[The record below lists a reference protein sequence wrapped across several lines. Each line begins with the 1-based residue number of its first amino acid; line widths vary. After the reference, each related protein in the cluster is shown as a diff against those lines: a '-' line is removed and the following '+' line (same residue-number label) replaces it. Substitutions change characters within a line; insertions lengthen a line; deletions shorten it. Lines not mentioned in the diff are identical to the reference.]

1 MWNERNSA
9 FRSLTE
15 IQGVYRMRCTA
26 LLSDCKVLDMQH
38 SNLRRVEQLHTPVTE
53 RQPELVYTKDED
65 VCSWGYR

>member
-1 MWNERNSA
+1 
-9 FRSLTE
+9 
-15 IQGVYRMRCTA
+15 MRCTA
-26 LLSDCKVLDMQH
+26 LLSDRKALDMQH